1 MIRAGIVLG
10 LAAITATPA
19 LAFDGLYR
27 PDQPWAEGW
36 DCKSVGMDGG
46 ALAVRDGQFL
56 GVENTCE
63 LTNPTPV
70 RGMDAVLYD
79 AVCMGEGE
87 SETYRMML
95 MRMEGG
101 LAVIRDGF
109 ANVLKD
115 CP

>member
-1 MIRAGIVLG
+1 MRSALLLVL
-10 LAAITATPA
+10 AATPA

-36 DCKSVGMDGG
+36 DCKTVGMDGG
-46 ALAVRDGQFL
+46 ALAVRDGKSY

-63 LTNPTPV
+63 LTNPTAV
-70 RGMDAVLYD
+70 RGMDGILYD
-79 AVCMGEGE
+79 AVCQGDGE
-87 SETYRMML
+87 SESYRMML
-95 MRMEGG
+95 MRVDGG

-109 ANVLKD
+109 VNVLKD